1 MDQATELRALV
12 RKAASSPI
20 RGGAVMPR
28 DSRSAVRR
36 IVVFG
41 GKGGVGATTIAV
53 NLSIAFAREGQQ
65 CLLCDAA
72 GGDVALQLRLEPR
85 HTLAEAFSGNRGL
98 EEIIVSGPAGV
109 QIVPGGHEAPRWN
122 DAAEHT
128 WNRLLL
134 QMPRLSFGPEVVVID
149 AGSRPDALARQCWQ
163 AADRVLLVST
173 AETPAIMNAYA
184 STKLLNDPARS
195 ASIALLLN
203 RSQSEPAADEAQRR
217 LAHACRRF
225 LGLPLRSVGALMEDE
240 NVTQCAA
247 RGEPFVLAAPA
258 TAASIAL
265 RQAARTI
272 INKGKNS
279 TLVAVQPI

>member
-12 RKAASSPI
+12 REAATLPSC
-20 RGGAVMPR
+20 GVGVTPR
-28 DSRSAVRR
+28 DSRTAARR

-53 NLSIAFAREGQQ
+53 NLSVALARDGQR

-72 GGDVALQLRLEPR
+72 GGDVALQLRLDPR
-85 HTLAEAFSGNRGL
+85 YTFAEALAGNRGM
-98 EEIIVSGPAGV
+98 EEIILSGPGGV
-109 QIVPGGHEAPRWN
+109 QIIPGGREALRWN
-122 DAAEHT
+122 DATEHA
-128 WNRLLL
+128 WNRLMVQL
-134 QMPRLSFGPEVVVID
+134 PRLDFRPEVVVID
-149 AGSRPDALARQCWQ
+149 AGSRPDALARRCWQ

-173 AETPAIMNAYA
+173 AETAAIMNAYA

-203 RSQSEPAADEAQRR
+203 RTPSELAADEAQRR

-225 LGLPLRSVGALMEDE
+225 LGLPLRSVGVVPEDE
-240 NVTQCAA
+240 TITQCAV

-258 TAASIAL
+258 CAASIAL
-265 RQAARTI
+265 RQAARRLT
-272 INKGKNS
+272 NKGKNS
-279 TLVAVQPI
+279 TLTAVQPI